1 MKRIRKLK
9 EIIGSEERC
18 TNTTLES
25 FGICTD
31 RPLMNMAMVH
41 NQLNKQYEVHKYIEI
56 EGVLQALP
64 IDNFSE
70 ILGEEVYGVSTV
82 NNLIDYI
89 KSNRIKGH
97 FVVFV
102 RDHTIAI
109 HSLQGS
115 VFVVDAEERFMS
127 RKRIDSFLYLDERE
141 LDKIF
146 ANFLKTTERV
156 NKVKKI

>member
-1 MKRIRKLK
+1 MRRMR
-9 EIIGSEERC
+9 EIIGPEERC
-18 TNTTLES
+18 TNIALES

-31 RPLMNMAMVH
+31 RPLMNRAMVY
-41 NQLNKQYEVHKYIEI
+41 NQLNKKYEVHKYIEI
-56 EGVLQALP
+56 EGVLQAQP

-82 NNLIDYI
+82 NNLIEYI
-89 KSNRIKGH
+89 KSNAIEGH

-115 VFVVDAEERFMS
+115 VFVVDAEERFNS
-127 RKRIDSFLYLDERE
+127 RKRVDSFFYLDETE

-146 ANFLKTTERV
+146 ANFLKTTEHV
-156 NKVKKI
+156 NKVEKV